1 MRHTAIEREAR
12 VERVKDLRAQ
22 GLSLRQIVVE
32 LEKEGYPISLHQVQL
47 DLQATAPS
55 ATKSTFPFW
64 CFEKIQGYPNC
75 CFCHKVHLP
84 LRADGEK
91 STLYDYQYNI
101 FRAMEDNTYL
111 TVVKSRQIGITTIVL
126 YGMLYY
132 AIYGFMKG
140 YKSLIIPGT
149 KAALSEDHIG
159 NMKSI
164 IEIGEYTDL
173 IDPEKT
179 RKDRIIFK
187 DKTEIRA
194 MPSNTT
200 TVRGL
205 AVKFVFLD
213 EAAMFDDIEQREILN
228 SIRPLIATT
237 RGKITMISTPKG
249 RRGIFYAVVTS
260 DSTWNKMYLPYTVSL
275 NKLLPAETIDSEMKS
290 PTVDFQQEYNNQFST
305 PQNAVYTQ
313 AFIDSHKGDY
323 ELIEYA
329 PNDWRL
335 NEPLKTWMQTNG
347 KEGHYIHSY
356 SNCLAGVDVGSI
368 RDFTSLVVLAQ
379 FDKTW
384 KPLVCKLYQPGW
396 PAIIEDF
403 EKLAKELNIQQFA
416 IDTTAFGKDFADMV
430 VGKSLHIDPVSFTSQ
445 NKTEMI
451 NHCKKLL
458 VGQELSLP
466 KNGCPELLLQFGE
479 QQKSDIGGGRIKYSH
494 PETRQDDMLWAFH
507 LACKLV
513 GEHAETV
520 IIML

>member
-12 VERVKDLRAQ
+12 VERVKDLRVQ

-55 ATKSTFPFW
+55 AVKSTFPFW
-64 CFEKIQGYPNC
+64 CFDKIQGYPNC

-101 FRAMEDNTYL
+101 FKAMEENTYL
-111 TVVKSRQIGITTIVL
+111 AVVKSRQIGITTIVL
-126 YGMLYY
+126 YAMLYY

-149 KAALSEDHIG
+149 KASLSEDHIG
-159 NMKSI
+159 NLKDL
-164 IEIGEYTDL
+164 IEIGGYSDL
-173 IDPEKT
+173 LDTEHQT

-213 EAAMFDDIEQREILN
+213 EAAMFDDIAQREILN

-237 RGKITMISTPKG
+237 KGRITMISTPKG

-260 DSTWNKMYLPYTVSL
+260 DPTWNKMYLPYTVSY
-275 NKLLPAETIDSEMKS
+275 NKLLPAVTIESEMKS

-305 PQNAVYTQ
+305 PENAVYTQ

-335 NEPLKTWMQTNG
+335 NEPTKIWTEKPDRGYYTN
-347 KEGHYIHSY
+347 SY
-356 SNCLAGVDVGSI
+356 SECIAGVDVGS
-368 RDFTSLVVLAQ
+368 RHDYTSLVVLAH
-379 FDKTW
+379 FDKIW
-384 KPLVCKLYQPGW
+384 KPLICKIYQPGW
-396 PAIIEDF
+396 PAIIDDF
-403 EKLAKELNIQQFA
+403 EKLAKEFSIQQFA
-416 IDTTAFGKDFADMV
+416 IDTTAMGKDFADLV
-430 VGKSLHIDPVSFTSQ
+430 LGKSLNIDPVTFTSE
-445 NKTEMI
+445 NKTQMI
-451 NHCKKLL
+451 NYCKKLL
-458 VGQELSLP
+458 QGQELSLP
-466 KNGCPELLLQFGE
+466 KEGCPELLLQFGE
-479 QQKSDIGGGRIKYSH
+479 QQKSDIGGGKTRYSH
-494 PETRQDDMLWAFH
+494 PESRNDDLLWAWH
-507 LACKLV
+507 LATKLI
-513 GEHAETV
+513 GEHIGTFM
-520 IIML
+520 IMM